1 MAYIKTNPNPLKKL
15 VGDCT
20 VRAISI
26 ATNRTWEDAFVELCL
41 TGMKL
46 CDMPSSN
53 DVWGEFL
60 LDNGFSRHIIP
71 DTCPACY
78 SVKQFCYDH
87 PRGIF
92 VLGTGTHAV
101 CVMNGDYYD
110 SWNSGDKVPLFY
122 FEKEI

>member
-1 MAYIKTNPNPLKKL
+1 MAYIKTNPNPLRKL

-20 VRAISI
+20 VRAVSI
-26 ATNRTWEDAFVELCL
+26 ATDRTWEDAFVELCL
-41 TGMKL
+41 KGMKM

-53 DVWGEFL
+53 DVWGAYL
-60 LDNGFSRHIIP
+60 LDNGFRRHVIP

-78 SVKQFCYDH
+78 TVKQFCYDH
-87 PRGIF
+87 PRGTF

-110 SWNSGDKVPLFY
+110 AWNSGDKVPLFY
-122 FEKEI
+122 FEKEN